1 MTSNPFNSLILSQ
14 IDTTS
19 TNIKLIRSA
28 YQIAY
33 FCHPKEPKKLAKVF
47 LRSIFKASI
56 SFNWYQFIANSPL
69 LNQLVNVN
77 KQLAEKPH
85 RHQLRLDACIKLRY
99 QLLINHYTTLNH
111 LFDAQF
117 LAEILLTNGIVIG
130 EILVPTEER
139 FSLSLEYG
147 GNESKEG
154 ELTISLRLI
163 GQPILANI
171 RFSLLTTATGVT
183 LYIGGLQGAQIE
195 NSKEYVS
202 KACKLLSGLSPS
214 RLVLETCLAFAC
226 QIGATQILAV
236 SDTQQIS
243 NKKSNKHL
251 SYDKYWQDIGGVPT
265 DTGDYQLPLL
275 IARKLREETPTKRR
289 AKYRRQH
296 AHLDDIHSA
305 CAETIPTKFKEVEQC
320 KKYY

>member
-1 MTSNPFNSLILSQ
+1 MNSKPFNSVTLSQ

-19 TNIKLIRSA
+19 PNFELIKTA
-28 YQIAY
+28 YQIAR
-33 FCHPKEPKKLAKVF
+33 FCHPKEPKKLVKVF
-47 LRSIFKASI
+47 FRSIFKAHI
-56 SFNWYQFIANSPL
+56 SFNWYLFIANSPL
-69 LNQLVNVN
+69 LNQLVKVN

-85 RHQLRLDACIKLRY
+85 RHQLRLDTCINQRY
-99 QLLINHYTTLNH
+99 QQLINHYTTLNY
-111 LFDAQF
+111 LFDNQF
-117 LAEILLTNGIVIG
+117 LTKLLLTKGIVIG
-130 EILVPTEER
+130 EILIPTEER
-139 FSLSLEYG
+139 FSLRLEYG

-171 RFSLLTTATGVT
+171 RFSLLTTATGIT

-202 KACKLLSGLSPS
+202 SACKVLSGLSPS

-236 SDTQQIS
+236 SDIQQIS

-251 SYDKYWQDIGGVPT
+251 SYDKYWQDIGGIPT

-275 IARKLREETPTKRR
+275 IARKLREDTPTKRR

-305 CAETIPTKFKEVEQC
+305 IAESIPTKFK
-320 KKYY
+320 